1 MELFMQLKKKSRK
14 EMMTIEMMNDMNKV
28 DM

>member
-14 EMMTIEMMNDMNKV
+14 EMMTIEMMNDMNNV